1 MNRRQFI
8 AKDEQISSIGDGL
21 TEALKS
27 KLNNP
32 ERSSEFDLHAGTNEV
47 LKAVG
52 LTTADSGGKLTF
64 YGQDPILPSPL
75 RFGTMA
81 AIGLAAR
88 SVAVA
93 GLWRQATGE
102 GQDISVDVRRAL
114 RRFCGFYEGKWET
127 MNGRPPSPGGYAV
140 SPFLKD
146 PFFRE
151 TRDGRHVVALDF
163 YPQVLERTLNFL
175 RCSPSVESISNAI
188 LKWNAVELEEEAA
201 EEGLVLAMV
210 RTNEEFRREVQYSEV
225 LSKMP
230 LITVEKIGDSEPVPL
245 KTSGNLPLAGI
256 RAFGMGHVIAGGAM
270 GRDMALYGA
279 DVLNIWRPHDSEV
292 EAFAWD
298 VQVGMRSTILDD
310 SKEDR
315 AQFNRLLQDADVFFA
330 NKRPGFLK
338 KHDLDAEMLCQQKPG
353 LIHAT
358 VILHGDKGPWSNRP
372 GFDEI
377 GAAVSGLFTL
387 EGSPTRPKQ
396 PPIVPICDNVVAWL
410 GTTGILAALRRR
422 AIEGGSY
429 RVVVSLTRTVLWLLS
444 LGIFDKAYAKA
455 SAGSTDEHAYVAPD
469 LFTAET
475 PLGTYQGMTDQ
486 VVMSRTPGAFRIVL
500 VPRGSSKPEWLE
512 SVRTAKATPLRRRAS

>member
-1 MNRRQFI
+1 MNETTTLRTETSQP
-8 AKDEQISSIGDGL
+8 DLL
-21 TEALKS
+21 TETLQS
-27 KLNNP
+27 KLANP
-32 ERSSEFDLHAGTNEV
+32 ERSSNFDLHGAVNQV
-47 LKAVG
+47 LNDVG
-52 LTTADSGGKLTF
+52 LSTADTGGKLTF
-64 YGQDPILPSPL
+64 YGSDPILQSPL

-93 GLWRQATGE
+93 ALWRHATDE
-102 GQDISVDVRRAL
+102 GQNISVDVRKAL
-114 RRFCGFYEGKWET
+114 RRFCGFFDGKWET
-127 MNGRPPSPGGYAV
+127 VNGRPPAPGGYAV
-140 SPFLKD
+140 SPFLKMGD
-146 PFFRE
+146 AFFRE
-151 TRDGRHVVALDF
+151 TRDGRYVVALDI
-163 YPQVLERTLNFL
+163 YPQLLVRTLDFL
-175 RCSPSVESISNAI
+175 RCSPSTESINNAI
-188 LKWNAVELEEEAA
+188 LKWDAAELEQAA
-201 EEGLVLAMV
+201 AAEGLVLAMV
-210 RTNEEFRREVQYSEV
+210 RTNEEFRREAQYEQV

-230 LITVEKIGDSEPVPL
+230 LITVEKIGESVPVPL
-245 KTSGNLPLAGI
+245 KASGNLPLDGI

-279 DVLNIWRPHDSEV
+279 DVLNIWRPRDSEIEV
-292 EAFAWD
+292 FAWD

-315 AQFNRLLQDADVFFA
+315 ARFNQLLQDADVFFA

-338 KHDLDAEMLCQQKPG
+338 KHDFDADALCEQKPG

-358 VILHGDKGPWSNRP
+358 VVLHGEKGPWSNRP

-377 GAAVSGLFTL
+377 GATVSGLFTI
-387 EGSPTRPKQ
+387 EGSSTRPKQ

-429 RVVVSLTRTVLWLLS
+429 RVTVSLTRTVLWLLS
-444 LGIFDKAYAKA
+444 LGIFDKGYARA
-455 SAGSTDEHAYVAPD
+455 TAGSSDEHAYIPPD

-486 VVMSRTPGAFRIVL
+486 IVMSRTPGSFTTVL

-512 SVRTAKATPLRRRAS
+512 R

>member
-1 MNRRQFI
+1 MNDATTLWREKSQP
-8 AKDEQISSIGDGL
+8 DLL
-21 TEALKS
+21 TETLQS
-27 KLNNP
+27 KLANP
-32 ERSSEFDLHAGTNEV
+32 ERSSDFGLHGAVNQV
-47 LKAVG
+47 LNDVG
-52 LTTADSGGKLTF
+52 LSTSDTGGKLTF
-64 YGQDPILPSPL
+64 YGSDPILQSPL

-93 GLWRQATGE
+93 ALWRQATGE
-102 GQDISVDVRRAL
+102 GQDISVDVRKAL
-114 RRFCGFYEGKWET
+114 RRFCGFFDGKWET
-127 MNGRPPSPGGYAV
+127 VNDRPPSPGGYAV
-140 SPFLKD
+140 SPFLKMAD
-146 PFFRE
+146 AFFRE
-151 TRDGRHVVALDF
+151 TRDGRHVVALDI
-163 YPQVLERTLNFL
+163 YPQLLVRTLDFL
-175 RCSPSVESISNAI
+175 RCSPSTESINNAI
-188 LKWNAVELEEEAA
+188 LRWDAAELEQAA
-201 EEGLVLAMV
+201 AAEGLVLAMV
-210 RTNEEFRREVQYSEV
+210 RTNEEFRREAQYEQV

-230 LITVEKIGDSEPVPL
+230 LITVEKIGESDPVPL
-245 KTSGNLPLAGI
+245 KASANLPLDGI

-279 DVLNIWRPHDSEV
+279 DVLNIWRPRDSEI

-315 AQFNRLLQDADVFFA
+315 ARFNQLLQDADVFFA

-338 KHDLDAEMLCQQKPG
+338 KHDLDAEVLCAQKPG

-358 VILHGDKGPWSNRP
+358 VVLHGEKGPWSNRP

-377 GAAVSGLFTL
+377 GATVSGLFTI
-387 EGSPTRPKQ
+387 EGSLTRPKQ

-429 RVVVSLTRTVLWLLS
+429 RVTVSLTRTVLWLLS
-444 LGIFDKAYAKA
+444 LGIFDKDYARET
-455 SAGSTDEHAYVAPD
+455 AGSSDEHAYIAPD

-486 VVMSRTPGAFRIVL
+486 IVLSRTPGSFRTVL
-500 VPRGSSKPEWLE
+500 VPRGSSKPEWL
-512 SVRTAKATPLRRRAS
+512 VR